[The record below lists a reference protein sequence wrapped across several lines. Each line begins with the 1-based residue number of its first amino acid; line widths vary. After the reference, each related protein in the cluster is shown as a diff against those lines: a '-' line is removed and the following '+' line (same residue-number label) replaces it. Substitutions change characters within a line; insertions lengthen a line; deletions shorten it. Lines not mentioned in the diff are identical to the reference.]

1 MKNEKNDV
9 WDKSECNGFILPIRD
24 ALQMFSGKW
33 KIPIISALLFV
44 GESGFKELER
54 MVMDITPKMLSK
66 ELKELETNLMVE
78 RIVLD
83 TRPVKVKYRIT
94 EYGKSSQLVIDALL
108 QWGRK
113 HREKIMSEEE
123 KEAV

>member
-1 MKNEKNDV
+1 MKNQKKEV
-9 WDKSECNGFILPIRD
+9 WDKGECHGFLLPIRD
-24 ALQMFSGKW
+24 ALEIFSGKW

-94 EYGKSSQLVIDALL
+94 EYGKSSQVVIDALL
-108 QWGRK
+108 QWGRT
-113 HREKIMSEEE
+113 HRTKIMTED
-123 KEAV
+123 V

>member
-1 MKNEKNDV
+1 MENEKKEV
-9 WDKSECNGFILPIRD
+9 WDKTECNDFLLPIRD
-24 ALQMFSGKW
+24 SLAIFSGKW
-33 KIPIISALLFV
+33 KIPIISALLYV

-94 EYGKSSQLVIDALL
+94 EYGKSSELVIEALL

-113 HREKIMSEEE
+113 HREKIMSEEV
-123 KEAV
+123 KSPV